1 MCICILRESVC
12 IIIINVA
19 HAEQRQ
25 FSPTGA
31 WKHDDTMSR
40 VGGSDAAAAAA
51 VAFLGSSSCAVGQ
64 LLLLFYVVLFKNK
77 FERSS
82 DAYAVR

>member
-1 MCICILRESVC
+1 MC

-25 FSPTGA
+25 FALTGA

-40 VGGSDAAAAAA
+40 VGGSDAAA